1 MPWRPEPLEQRVG
14 AEAAVA
20 QANAVFGRQ
29 VGGHQ
34 SGVVAFHG
42 KVHDADRAGVRLI
55 ASSGRSGGRIG
66 SRIGKDP
73 VHGYPFDALEAL
85 DEEGPDGVLV
95 GLPLLRV
102 QGCNDLG
109 GAGEG
114 CRTEDVRRAAL
125 VPGRSRGPADGVEPG
140 IADRAAAGQVR
151 GTGVEPVRPPHQHA
165 GAERGVQLVPRE
177 GEVIDVVRGDID
189 PPVRGEL
196 RGVDNDP
203 GAVFVRQCGQGPDR
217 EDLPG
222 DVGGASDGQQA
233 DAAAG
238 EFVAQPVHGGREGG
252 GGHDAAVRDILPGQ
266 EVGVVFDVEVEDLA
280 RGPPVA
286 QRQAAGQQVQGIGG
300 VAREDHGIAGPAAHE
315 VPHDVPSVLVD
326 GGADLRCVAGATV
339 HACVVRQDFVQ
350 VGRDHGQGR
359 GRGAVVEVGVA
370 RVAAG
375 DQRGLD
381 LGPGDGCQRAGREG
395 KPCMEFRGNGENGSC
410 HGTSLE
416 QDPTPWESAL
426 AGSVPDRPGRHPG
439 HPTATGGLPA
449 SKPGFS
455 AGTRDLHRA

>member
-1 MPWRPEPLEQRVG
+1 M
-14 AEAAVA
+14 
-20 QANAVFGRQ
+20 
-29 VGGHQ
+29 
-34 SGVVAFHG
+34 
-42 KVHDADRAGVRLI
+42 
-55 ASSGRSGGRIG
+55 
-66 SRIGKDP
+66 
-73 VHGYPFDALEAL
+73 HGYSLDALEAP

-102 QGCNDLG
+102 QGRNDLG

-114 CRTEDVRRAAL
+114 RRAEDVRRGAL

-151 GTGVEPVRPPHQHA
+151 GAGVEPVRPPHQHA
-165 GAERGVQLVPRE
+165 GAERGVQLVSRE

-217 EDLPG
+217 EDLSG
-222 DVGGASDGQQA
+222 DVGGAGDGQQA

-238 EFVAQPVHGGREGG
+238 EFVAQAVHGGREGG

-315 VPHDVPSVLVD
+315 VPHDVPGVLVD
-326 GGADLRCVAGATV
+326 GGADL
-339 HACVVRQDFVQ
+339 
-350 VGRDHGQGR
+350 
-359 GRGAVVEVGVA
+359 
-370 RVAAG
+370 
-375 DQRGLD
+375 
-381 LGPGDGCQRAGREG
+381 
-395 KPCMEFRGNGENGSC
+395 
-410 HGTSLE
+410 
-416 QDPTPWESAL
+416 
-426 AGSVPDRPGRHPG
+426 
-439 HPTATGGLPA
+439 
-449 SKPGFS
+449 
-455 AGTRDLHRA
+455 